1 MIWDFTTSVLL
12 QPGIQLLTTDQMNKN
27 GVTLEKHNGNI
38 RRSLRFF
45 FFFWL
50 ILNTFNFEFFFSEN
64 SQVSGSLFTFHNN
77 FQNEVLGDWD
87 EERNQNVLTKLT

>member
-1 MIWDFTTSVLL
+1 MEIYGEVCDY
-12 QPGIQLLTTDQMNKN
+12 
-27 GVTLEKHNGNI
+27 
-38 RRSLRFF
+38 F

-87 EERNQNVLTKLT
+87 EELNQNVLTKLT